1 MSKPYLE
8 VYENEA
14 GNAVLVYIPKVTIGD
29 MIEPEWISI
38 DSDHVDEVIKQLKK
52 FKKESE

>member
-8 VYENEA
+8 VYESEA
-14 GNAVLVYIPKVTIGD
+14 GNAVLVYIPKVKIGD
-29 MIEPEWISI
+29 VIEPEWISI
-38 DSDHVDEVIKQLKK
+38 ESDHVHEVIKQLKK

>member
-1 MSKPYLE
+1 MSKPYVE

-14 GNAVLVYIPKVTIGD
+14 GNAVLVYIPKVSIGNAVK
-29 MIEPEWISI
+29 PERIAI
-38 DSDHVDEVIKQLKK
+38 DSDHLGDVIKQLKK